1 MNVIDILSL
10 VHIVTRI
17 HTSSH
22 QIHILL
28 NIYACKFGPDIVIP
42 TKNRRLCGHGMHS
55 VCRRQFD
62 RRFDSLHILHCSQLA
77 MLKGGVLKITNHNFK
92 FSIVINDETQMFLY
106 IFFILVIYNKQR
118 ICMLCKRFLC
128 NFGFSRMKT
137 QFWEII
143 LIIEKFVSN
152 IKILTEW
159 PLKKWLKR

>member
-1 MNVIDILSL
+1 M
-10 VHIVTRI
+10 TRI

-42 TKNRRLCGHGMHS
+42 TKSRRLCGHGMHS

-62 RRFDSLHILHCSQLA
+62 RRFDSLHILHRSQLA

-106 IFFILVIYNKQR
+106 VFLFLLSKISKEFSYCVKSFCVILV
-118 ICMLCKRFLC
+118 FPEW
-128 NFGFSRMKT
+128 NFNF
-137 QFWEII
+137 
-143 LIIEKFVSN
+143 EKLF
-152 IKILTEW
+152 
-159 PLKKWLKR
+159 